1 MSSSKAGS
9 TKAGRGL
16 HEATDDQL
24 KHSATVVFRKRSTL
38 RSGSRWASP
47 SPGAASCSWIGPHEF
62 IAPDA
67 LIHRKIGLLSEVA
80 LFAGLSEEDMQ
91 AIGHATTMTHCVRGQ
106 QILSPDDPPDRI
118 HIIKKGRVR
127 VYRMTQDGKQLTLDI
142 HEKGTILGD
151 MSLLGQ
157 DRFPEA
163 YAEAIDDGV
172 ICTIS
177 PDELRRLIE
186 RYPIVGVNIIRHLSR
201 RLESAEREL
210 EAMAYQ
216 RVDQRLA
223 RKLLDL
229 GQRFGVSTAR
239 GTLIQ
244 ARLTQQELA
253 EMIGTTRETLAH
265 TLGDFRRRGLLDSA
279 NHSVVIRDAERLTEV
294 AEGD

>member
-1 MSSSKAGS
+1 MTSSQ
-9 TKAGRGL
+9 T
-16 HEATDDQL
+16 
-24 KHSATVVFRKRSTL
+24 RSFT
-38 RSGSRWASP
+38 
-47 SPGAASCSWIGPHEF
+47 E
-62 IAPDA
+62 
-67 LIHRKIGLLSEVA
+67 KVGLLSEVA
-80 LFAGLSEEDMQ
+80 LFAGLSETDMQ
-91 AIGHATTMTHCVRGQ
+91 AIGHVTTMTHCVRGQ
-106 QILSPDDPPDRI
+106 QILAPDDPPDRI

-127 VYRMTQDGKQLTLDI
+127 VYRMSPDGKQLTLDI

-157 DRFPEA
+157 ERLPQA

-186 RYPIVGVNIIRHLSR
+186 RYPVVGLNIIRHLSR

-229 GQRFGVSTAR
+229 GQRFGVSTPR
-239 GTLIQ
+239 GILIQ

-265 TLGDFRRRGLLDSA
+265 TLGDFRRRGLLESSKH
-279 NHSVVIRDAERLTEV
+279 NVVLRDAEVL
-294 AEGD
+294 AEIADRE

>member
-1 MSSSKAGS
+1 MTGQA
-9 TKAGRGL
+9 A
-16 HEATDDQL
+16 A
-24 KHSATVVFRKRSTL
+24 RSF
-38 RSGSRWASP
+38 A
-47 SPGAASCSWIGPHEF
+47 E
-62 IAPDA
+62 
-67 LIHRKIGLLSEVA
+67 KVGLLSEVA
-80 LFAGLSEEDMQ
+80 LFDGLSEADMQ

-118 HIIKKGRVR
+118 HIVKRGRVR
-127 VYRMTQDGKQLTLDI
+127 VYRLSADGKQLTLDI

-151 MSLLGQ
+151 MTMLGQ
-157 DRFPEA
+157 DRLPEA
-163 YAEAIDDGV
+163 YAEALDEAV

-186 RYPIVGVNIIRHLSR
+186 RYPTIGVNIIRHLSR
-201 RLESAEREL
+201 RLQAAEREL

-229 GQRFGVSTAR
+229 AQRFGATTAR

-253 EMIGTTRETLAH
+253 EMVGTTRETLAH
-265 TLGDFRRRGLLDSA
+265 TLSDFRRRGLLDTSR
-279 NHSVVIRDAERLTEV
+279 HQVTIRDAERLADV
-294 AEGD
+294 ADGD